1 MARPSKE
8 DIGTDLLQLNEQ
20 FSSSPKNTSGVVLR
34 NPGKSSNSRPS
45 SLVLELDPLQEDDPT
60 PSPSP
65 RVKRNPQA
73 LFDLS
78 SGTSNDTAGGT
89 SSARLSEDLRERSG
103 SADTLKN
110 EDTLSPTPM
119 ESGEDL
125 ATDPSK
131 TSDQESSAC
140 KNLMEL
146 GLGNKSSGKTNT
158 KLNLLGLENALDD
171 FKNDDE
177 EDVNSSLLK
186 LSTNEEEELGQMSVP
201 QENSGSRED
210 LLSSSYGSEDLNV
223 NPHSL
228 DSLGDLRMGQV
239 ICVGD
244 KKTGKVRY
252 IGPTDFALG
261 VWIGVELDT
270 PSGKLFTCIF
280 LVNFFF
286 FYLSA

>member
-1 MARPSKE
+1 
-8 DIGTDLLQLNEQ
+8 
-20 FSSSPKNTSGVVLR
+20 
-34 NPGKSSNSRPS
+34 
-45 SLVLELDPLQEDDPT
+45 
-60 PSPSP
+60 
-65 RVKRNPQA
+65 
-73 LFDLS
+73 
-78 SGTSNDTAGGT
+78 
-89 SSARLSEDLRERSG
+89 
-103 SADTLKN
+103 
-110 EDTLSPTPM
+110 M
-119 ESGEDL
+119 EPGEDL
-125 ATDPSK
+125 ARDPSK
-131 TSDQESSAC
+131 TSDLESSAG

-146 GLGNKSSGKTNT
+146 GLGSKSSGKANT

-177 EDVNSSLLK
+177 DDVNSSLLK
-186 LSTNEEEELGQMSVP
+186 LSTNEDEELGQMSIP
-201 QENSGSRED
+201 QENAGSRED

-223 NPHSL
+223 NSHSL

-280 LVNFFF
+280 LVFFF
-286 FYLSA
+286 FYLSV